1 MCKKRKLDNDMI
13 KIYNS
18 LTNKIEEFIPLRKNE
33 VSMYVCGSTVYNYI
47 HIGNS
52 RPVIFF
58 DTVARFF
65 KYMGYKVTY
74 VSNFTDIDDKI
85 INKAKEENVSEAEI
99 SERYIKAIKETYRKL
114 NCLPHDANPKVTE
127 NIEGII
133 QFIDLL
139 IKKDG
144 AYVIDG
150 DVYFDVSKIADYG
163 QLSGQ
168 TIENLMS
175 GARIDPNEKKK
186 NPIDFTLWKKTEEG
200 KQWDSPWGLGR
211 PGWHTECVVM
221 IDSIFKGPIDIHGGG
236 LELKFPHHDNEIA
249 QSICAHNH
257 KIANYWMHNGRIDM
271 SGEKMSK
278 SLGNVIWADEL
289 LSRTSYQVY
298 RLLILNV
305 PYRQP
310 LDYKEELLVQ
320 ATTDFEKIQR
330 TYVSLFRKID
340 LEFAEMS
347 PTNGL
352 VDSELLSL
360 QSAFIE
366 AMSDDFNTA
375 NAITAI
381 FAATKHV
388 NLLVRHGKTEGDVLK
403 QALKMLDGMLWVLG
417 INIELDRLTNE
428 EKELIFQWQEA
439 RKNKD
444 FTLADTLR
452 EKITNKGIQL

>member
-1 MCKKRKLDNDMI
+1 MI

-18 LTNKIEEFIPLRKNE
+18 LTNKMEEFVPLRKNE

-58 DTVARFF
+58 DTIARFF

-85 INKAKEENVSEAEI
+85 IHKAKEENVTETEI
-99 SERYIKAIKETYRKL
+99 SERYIKAIKETYKKL

-133 QFIDLL
+133 RFIDLL
-139 IKKDG
+139 VKKEG

-150 DVYFDVSKIADYG
+150 DVYFDVSKIAEYG

-168 TIENLMS
+168 TIDNLIS
-175 GARIDPNEKKK
+175 GARIDTNDKKH
-186 NPIDFTLWKKTEEG
+186 NPIDFTLWKRTEEG
-200 KQWDSPWGLGR
+200 INWDSPWSFGR

-221 IDSIFKGPIDIHGGG
+221 IDNIFKGPIDIHGGG

-257 KIANYWMHNGRIDM
+257 KIANYWIHNGRIDM
-271 SGEKMSK
+271 GGEKMSK

-310 LDYKEELLVQ
+310 LDYKEELLIQ
-320 ATTDFEKIQR
+320 ATTDFEKIKR
-330 TYVSLFRKID
+330 TYISLFRKID
-340 LEFAEMS
+340 LEQEHMM
-347 PTNGL
+347 PTQGI
-352 VDSELLSL
+352 VDSEIL
-360 QSAFIE
+360 QLQTAFIE

-381 FAATKHV
+381 FAVTKHCN
-388 NLLVRHGKTEGDVLK
+388 NLMRNNKAEDDVLK
-403 QALKMLDGMLWVLG
+403 QALKLLDGILWVLG
-417 INIELDRLTNE
+417 INIELDRLTQE
-428 EKELIFQWQEA
+428 EKALVLKWQEA

-444 FTLADTLR
+444 FALADSLR
-452 EKITNKGIQL
+452 DEINNKGIQL